1 MLEVSDWV
9 DCSGY
14 EPKTIALEWQK
25 ACTILCSRCF
35 VLFWNLRQYL
45 LTPLLLLPGVDV
57 TRQGSLV
64 RILDWHHVAWC
75 VKTWALTTLNMSII
89 KSSANLQN
97 PPFSLQTPRENH
109 RDRSSEVQK
118 SWIAQ
123 IFWPGNSQFVLTR
136 RKSVSSISFW
146 WQVQFPLVT
155 KLLEAWT

>member
-1 MLEVSDWV
+1 MENCNKRGPWL
-9 DCSGY
+9 
-14 EPKTIALEWQK
+14 
-25 ACTILCSRCF
+25 
-35 VLFWNLRQYL
+35 
-45 LTPLLLLPGVDV
+45 
-57 TRQGSLV
+57 LV

-97 PPFSLQTPRENH
+97 PPFSLQMLRENH

-123 IFWPGNSQFVLTR
+123 IFWPGIAQFVLTR

-155 KLLEAWT
+155 NYWRRGPNQDETRLSSKPVQLDYRLVIFLPGKLFVMTYLNTIYEY